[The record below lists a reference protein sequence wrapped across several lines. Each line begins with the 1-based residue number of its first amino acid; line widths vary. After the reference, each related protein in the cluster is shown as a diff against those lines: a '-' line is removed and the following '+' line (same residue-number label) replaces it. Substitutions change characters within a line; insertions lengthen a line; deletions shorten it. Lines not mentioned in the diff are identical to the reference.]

1 MSLGI
6 QKLFIHN
13 HLNSRQ
19 VSGLFLSEETENGQL
34 FLSVELAK
42 EKFDQ
47 QIIANQ
53 IIRAVSEYFYQSQ
66 AQNAESVLEEILQK
80 LNQLLPDLAPAKIK
94 NWFYGLD
101 LTIGIT
107 QKNELYLAGIGSA
120 NAYLFQQGKISQIL
134 DKNPKINPA
143 KIFSDIISGQLEE
156 GDALVVSSDAL
167 FDYIAKEKIRT
178 IAQKFSPSGAVKQIE
193 TLLATVPD
201 FVSFNAIFIKYAGDH
216 DLEFSPAI
224 KEESQ
229 KAIEALETQVLEDE
243 PEKDEEEDIKPSPKA
258 VKPGVKTKLVFDK
271 SALQNVPTIRKI
283 TWFFSTAK
291 DFFQKIA
298 LVFKTIYLF
307 FKKAY
312 LFIFSKKFRR
322 EKEQQLLNQSYQKLE
337 KKVKQFNSLRW
348 QKKIA
353 ILGLGLVLLI
363 FLQSLV
369 FLTEKKSEQNKESSY
384 RDTINQINNT
394 LNEVEA
400 SLIYDDDKK
409 AESLLLEVTDL
420 LGKIQ
425 AKSDPQAEELAL
437 VKETTA
443 RLLNKVR
450 RINYVPEPLEIF
462 DLSTLQN
469 PKKIV
474 QKNGQFYI
482 LDQANLY
489 ALQDKTLSV
498 LTPLANGDSLA
509 DWPNQDRLI
518 LHNTEGYQ
526 VFNLTDKQKEN
537 FSFSQNTQNT
547 SIQDLA
553 IYGNNMYV
561 LDKLAKQIFKY
572 PESNNTFA
580 NGQAWLK
587 SDLDLANASSLAV
600 DGDLYTVLDNGQI
613 NKLNKGNIQKFDYH
627 EPYPAIGAKATIKTF
642 AGSKYLYLIDPAN
655 QRIVIFDKA
664 GDIKDQYTSLKFD
677 NLLDLAID
685 PAEKAIY
692 LLNSNHLY
700 LLAINE

>member
-1 MSLGI
+1 MSLRT

-34 FLSVELAK
+34 FLSVELPK

-66 AQNAESVLEEILQK
+66 AENAESALEEILQK
-80 LNQLLPDLAPAKIK
+80 LNQLLPDLAPAKVK
-94 NWFYGLD
+94 NWFYSLD
-101 LTIGIT
+101 LVIGIT
-107 QKNELYLAGIGSA
+107 QKNEIYLAGIGSG

-156 GDALVVSSDAL
+156 QDALVVSSDAL

-178 IAQKFSPSGAVKQIE
+178 IAQKFTPDGAVRQIE

-201 FVSFNAIFIKYAGDH
+201 FVSFNAVFVKYAGAH
-216 DLEFSPAI
+216 DQEFHAPV
-224 KEESQ
+224 KVEPQ
-229 KAIEALETQVLEDE
+229 TAIEKLETQVLEDE
-243 PEKDEEEDIKPSPKA
+243 PQANIKPSPKA
-258 VKPGVKTKLVFDK
+258 IKPGVKTKLVFDK
-271 SALQNVPTIRKI
+271 SALQNVPTIRRI
-283 TWFFSTAK
+283 TWVFAQAK
-291 DFFQKIA
+291 SYFAKVA
-298 LVFKTIYLF
+298 LVLKTIYLF
-307 FKKAY
+307 FKKTY

-337 KKVKQFNSLRW
+337 SKVKQFNSLRTK
-348 QKKIA
+348 KKIA
-353 ILGLGLVLLI
+353 ILGLSLVLLV

-369 FLTEKKSEQNKESSY
+369 FLTEKKSEQNKELSY
-384 RDTINQINNT
+384 NDTINQINNT

-400 SLIYDDDKK
+400 SLIYHDDKK

-420 LGKIQ
+420 LDKIQ
-425 AKSDPQAEELAL
+425 AKSDPRAEEIAL
-437 VKETTA
+437 VKEQTA

-462 DLSTLQN
+462 DLSTLQS
-469 PKKIV
+469 PKEIV

-489 ALQDKTLSV
+489 ALQDKNLSV
-498 LTPLANGDSLA
+498 LTPLTNGDSLA
-509 DWPNQDRLI
+509 DWPNEDRLI
-518 LHNTEGYQ
+518 LHNADGYQ
-526 VFNLTDKQKEN
+526 VFNLKDKQKEN

-561 LDKLAKQIFKY
+561 LDKQAKQIFKY

-587 SDLDLANASSLAV
+587 SDLDLGNASSLAV

-627 EPYPAIGAKATIKTF
+627 RPYPEIGAKAIIKTF
-642 AGSKYLYLIDPAN
+642 ASSKYLYLIDPAN
-655 QRIVIFDKA
+655 QRVVIFDKA
-664 GDIKDQYTSLKFD
+664 GNIKDQYTSLKFD

-692 LLNSNHLY
+692 LLNGNHLY

>member
-1 MSLGI
+1 MSLET

-19 VSGLFLSEETENGQL
+19 VSGLFLSEATENGQL
-34 FLSVELAK
+34 FLSLELAK

-94 NWFYGLD
+94 NWFYNLD
-101 LTIGIT
+101 LIIGIT
-107 QKNELYLAGIGSA
+107 QKNEIYLAGIGSG

-156 GDALVVSSDAL
+156 GDALVISSDAL

-178 IAQKFSPSGAVKQIE
+178 IAQKFSAHGAVKQIE

-201 FVSFNAIFIKYAGDH
+201 FVSFNAVFIKYAGDH

-224 KEESQ
+224 KEEPQ

-243 PEKDEEEDIKPSPKA
+243 IEEDIKPSPKA
-258 VKPGVKTKLVFDK
+258 IKPKVKTKLVFDK
-271 SALQNVPTIRKI
+271 SALQNVPTIKKI
-283 TWFFSTAK
+283 TWVFTQAKGFFS
-291 DFFQKIA
+291 KIA
-298 LVFKTIYLF
+298 LIFKTIYLF

-337 KKVKQFNSLRW
+337 TKVKQFNSLRW

-353 ILGLGLVLLI
+353 ILGLSLVLLI

-400 SLIYDDDKK
+400 SLIYKDDKR

-462 DLSTLQN
+462 DLSTLQS
-469 PKKIV
+469 PKEIV

-498 LTPLANGDSLA
+498 LTPLVNGDSLA

-518 LHNTEGYQ
+518 LHNADGYQ

-561 LDKLAKQIFKY
+561 LDKQAKQIFKY

-587 SDLDLANASSLAV
+587 ANLDLGNASSLAV

-627 EPYPAIGAKATIKTF
+627 EPYPAIGAKAIIKTF

-655 QRIVIFDKA
+655 QRVVIFDKA

>member
-1 MSLGI
+1 MSLRT

-19 VSGLFLSEETENGQL
+19 VSGLFLSEPTENGQL
-34 FLSVELAK
+34 FLSVELPK

-47 QIIANQ
+47 SIIANQ

-66 AQNAESVLEEILQK
+66 ADNAESALEEILQK
-80 LNQLLPDLAPAKIK
+80 LNQLLPDLAPAKVK
-94 NWFYGLD
+94 NWFYSLD
-101 LTIGIT
+101 LIVGIT
-107 QKNELYLAGIGSA
+107 QNNEIYLAGIGGG

-167 FDYIAKEKIRT
+167 FDYIAKEKIRV
-178 IAQKFSPSGAVKQIE
+178 IAQKYSPDGAVKQIE

-201 FVSFNAIFIKYAGDH
+201 FVSFNGVFVKYASAH
-216 DLEFSPAI
+216 DQEFNPPI
-224 KEESQ
+224 KESPQ
-229 KAIEALETQVLEDE
+229 KAVEALETQVLEDE
-243 PEKDEEEDIKPSPKA
+243 PEEDIKPSPKA
-258 VKPGVKTKLVFDK
+258 IKPGVKTKLVFDK

-291 DFFQKIA
+291 DFFAKTA
-298 LVFKTIYLF
+298 LVFKNIYFF

-322 EKEQQLLNQSYQKLE
+322 EKEQELLNQSYQKLE
-337 KKVKQFNSLRW
+337 SKVKQFNSLRTK
-348 QKKIA
+348 KKIA
-353 ILGLGLVLLI
+353 ILGLSLVLLI

-384 RDTINQINNT
+384 RDTINQINIT

-400 SLIYDDDKK
+400 SLIYNDDKK

-469 PKKIV
+469 PKEIV

-489 ALQDKTLSV
+489 ALQDKALSV
-498 LTPLANGDSLA
+498 LTPIANGDSLA
-509 DWPNQDRLI
+509 DWPNEDRLI
-518 LHNTEGYQ
+518 LHNTDGYQ
-526 VFNLTDKQKEN
+526 VFNLKDKQKEN

-561 LDKLAKQIFKY
+561 LDKQAKQIFKY

-587 SDLDLANASSLAV
+587 ANLDLASASSLAV

-627 EPYPAIGAKATIKTF
+627 QPYPQIGAKAIIKTF
-642 AGSKYLYLIDPAN
+642 AGAKYLYLIDPAN
-655 QRIVIFDKA
+655 QRVVIFDKA

>member
-107 QKNELYLAGIGSA
+107 QKNEIYLAGIGSA

-224 KEESQ
+224 KEEPQ

-482 LDQANLY
+482 LDQA
-489 ALQDKTLSV
+489 
-498 LTPLANGDSLA
+498 
-509 DWPNQDRLI
+509 
-518 LHNTEGYQ
+518 
-526 VFNLTDKQKEN
+526 
-537 FSFSQNTQNT
+537 
-547 SIQDLA
+547 
-553 IYGNNMYV
+553 
-561 LDKLAKQIFKY
+561 
-572 PESNNTFA
+572 
-580 NGQAWLK
+580 
-587 SDLDLANASSLAV
+587 V

>member
-1 MSLGI
+1 MSLST

-13 HLNSRQ
+13 HLSSRQ
-19 VSGLFLSEETENGQL
+19 VSGLFLSEKTENGQL
-34 FLSVELAK
+34 FLSIELAK
-42 EKFDQ
+42 EKLDQ

-53 IIRAVSEYFYQSQ
+53 IMRAVSEYFYQSQ
-66 AQNAESVLEEILQK
+66 SQNAENTLEEILQK

-94 NWFYGLD
+94 NWFSNLN
-101 LTIGIT
+101 LIVGIT
-107 QKNELYLAGIGSA
+107 QNNAIYLAGVGSG
-120 NAYLFQQGKISQIL
+120 NVYLFQQGKISQIL

-178 IAQKFSPSGAVKQIE
+178 ITQKYSPEGTVKQIE

-201 FVSFNAIFIKYAGDH
+201 FVSFNGIFVKYASTH
-216 DLEFSPAI
+216 DLEFNPPVKESP
-224 KEESQ
+224 Q
-229 KAIEALETQVLEDE
+229 TAIEALESQVLEDE
-243 PEKDEEEDIKPSPKA
+243 PKPDIKSSPKA
-258 VKPGVKTKLVFDK
+258 IKPGVKTKLVFDK

-283 TWFFSTAK
+283 TWFFTQAG
-291 DFFQKIA
+291 DFFSKIA
-298 LVFKTIYLF
+298 FIFKTIYLF
-307 FKKAY
+307 LKKTY

-322 EKEQQLLNQSYQKLE
+322 EKEQELLNQGYQKLE
-337 KKVKQFNSLRW
+337 TKVKQFNSLRW

-353 ILGLGLVLLI
+353 ILGLSLVLNQGYQKLETKVKQFNSLRWQKKIAILGLSLVLLI

-400 SLIYDDDKK
+400 SLIYKDDKR

-450 RINYVPEPLEIF
+450 RINYVPEPLELF

-489 ALQDKTLSV
+489 ALQDKALSV

-509 DWPNQDRLI
+509 DWPNEDRLI
-518 LHNTEGYQ
+518 LHNADGYQ
-526 VFNLTDKQKEN
+526 VFNLKDKLKEN
-537 FSFSQNTQNT
+537 FSFSQNTQNI

-561 LDKLAKQIFKY
+561 LDKQAKQIFKY
-572 PESNNTFA
+572 PQSNNTFA

-587 SDLDLANASSLAV
+587 ANLDLSNASSLAV

-627 EPYPAIGAKATIKTF
+627 QPYPQIGAKAIIKTF
-642 AGSKYLYLIDPAN
+642 AGAKYLYLIDPAN
-655 QRIVIFDKA
+655 QRVVIFDKA
-664 GDIKDQYTSLKFD
+664 G
-677 NLLDLAID
+677 
-685 PAEKAIY
+685 
-692 LLNSNHLY
+692 
-700 LLAINE
+700 

>member
-1 MSLGI
+1 MSLST

-13 HLNSRQ
+13 HLSSRQ
-19 VSGLFLSEETENGQL
+19 VSGLFLSEKTENGQL
-34 FLSVELAK
+34 FLSIELAK
-42 EKFDQ
+42 EKLDQ

-53 IIRAVSEYFYQSQ
+53 IMRAVSEYFYQSQ
-66 AQNAESVLEEILQK
+66 SQNAENTLEEILQK

-94 NWFYGLD
+94 NWFSNLN
-101 LTIGIT
+101 LIVGIT
-107 QKNELYLAGIGSA
+107 QNNAIYLAGVGSG
-120 NAYLFQQGKISQIL
+120 NVYLFQQGKISQIL

-178 IAQKFSPSGAVKQIE
+178 ITQKYSPEGAVKQIE

-201 FVSFNAIFIKYAGDH
+201 FVSFNGIFVKYASTH
-216 DLEFSPAI
+216 DLEFNPPVKESP
-224 KEESQ
+224 Q
-229 KAIEALETQVLEDE
+229 TAIEALESQVLEDE
-243 PEKDEEEDIKPSPKA
+243 PKPDIKSSPKA
-258 VKPGVKTKLVFDK
+258 IKPGVKTKLVFDK

-291 DFFQKIA
+291 DFFHKIA
-298 LVFKTIYLF
+298 LVFKNIYLF
-307 FKKAY
+307 CKKTY

-322 EKEQQLLNQSYQKLE
+322 EKEQELLNQGYQKLE
-337 KKVKQFNSLRW
+337 TKVKQFNSLRW

-353 ILGLGLVLLI
+353 ILGLSLVLLI

-400 SLIYDDDKK
+400 SLIYKDDKR

-437 VKETTA
+437 VKEQTA

-450 RINYVPEPLEIF
+450 RINYVPEPLELF

-489 ALQDKTLSV
+489 ALQDKVLSV
-498 LTPLANGDSLA
+498 LTPLVNGDSLA
-509 DWPNQDRLI
+509 DWPNEDRLI
-518 LHNTEGYQ
+518 LHNADGYQ
-526 VFNLTDKQKEN
+526 VFNLKDKQKEN

-561 LDKLAKQIFKY
+561 LDKQAKQIFKY
-572 PESNNTFA
+572 PQSNNTFA

-587 SDLDLANASSLAV
+587 ANLDLSNASSLAV

-627 EPYPAIGAKATIKTF
+627 QPYPAIGSHAIIKTF
-642 AGSKYLYLIDPAN
+642 ASSKYLYLIDPAN
-655 QRIVIFDKA
+655 QRVVIFDKA

-677 NLLDLAID
+677 NLLDLTID